1 MVRSATAVLA
11 LAIFPGL
18 MAGEEPVQQV
28 SERATLEV
36 VVRFDFD
43 EAAITAET
51 DQLLREKLPILR
63 SSPDFTLR
71 LEGHADERGSIEYN
85 LALGS
90 RRAESVRDFLTSQGI
105 SEDRLTTTSFGKER
119 PLVDRSDPEAW
130 AQNRRVEF
138 VITGSPTVAVA
149 DDPAA
154 AAADIAAAAAAAAAI
169 AARDLARTE
178 PAVVG
183 NVDVTVVQAR
193 PEPVVRP
200 VRDQSVR
207 DSRSRFY
214 RDVSAGSTVR
224 TTEIADYLW
233 VTPSSAWSA
242 QWLGPMLLEDVEFDG
257 RVETFIQEGA
267 VRTAFPYTWV
277 RLTLEPGFR
286 PRLGDDLQ
294 IYRPDRVNRHE
305 GVILDPMG
313 VLRVTRVAP
322 NAVEGMV
329 RAAFGPVKL
338 GDFVRPAPVFDLRP
352 GEYPA
357 TVTNRTEAAVIEFGH
372 SHAIYGLREV
382 TILDKGSLDGV
393 DIGDEYV
400 AFFGDGSTE
409 EIIGRLRVVLTEE
422 ETSSARIV
430 TVEGPV
436 FEVGTTVYLDR
447 KMR

>member
-1 MVRSATAVLA
+1 MT
-11 LAIFPGL
+11 
-18 MAGEEPVQQV
+18 Q
-28 SERATLEV
+28 
-36 VVRFDFD
+36 
-43 EAAITAET
+43 
-51 DQLLREKLPILR
+51 
-63 SSPDFTLR
+63 
-71 LEGHADERGSIEYN
+71 
-85 LALGS
+85 
-90 RRAESVRDFLTSQGI
+90 
-105 SEDRLTTTSFGKER
+105 
-119 PLVDRSDPEAW
+119 
-130 AQNRRVEF
+130 
-138 VITGSPTVAVA
+138 
-149 DDPAA
+149 
-154 AAADIAAAAAAAAAI
+154 
-169 AARDLARTE
+169 TE

-183 NVDVTVVQAR
+183 NVDVTVVEAT

-200 VRDQSVR
+200 VRDQNLR
-207 DSRSRFY
+207 DRRSRFY

-224 TTEIADYLW
+224 TAEIADYFW
-233 VTPSSAWSA
+233 VTQSSAWSA
-242 QWLGPMLLEDVEFDG
+242 EWLGPMLLEEVEFDG
-257 RVETFIQEGA
+257 RVESFIQEGA

-294 IYRPDRVNRHE
+294 IFRPDRVNDEH

-313 VLRVTRVAP
+313 VLTVTRVAP

-329 RAAFGPVKL
+329 RDAFGPVKL
-338 GDFVRPAPVFDLRP
+338 GDFVRPAPIFDLRP

-357 TVTNRTEAAVIEFGH
+357 TVTNRTEAAVIEFGELH
-372 SHAIYGLREV
+372 QMYGLRQV
-382 TILDKGSLDGV
+382 VMLDRGSRNGV

-409 EIIGRLRVVLTEE
+409 QIVGRLRVVLTEA

>member
-1 MVRSATAVLA
+1 LTQT
-11 LAIFPGL
+11 
-18 MAGEEPVQQV
+18 EPV
-28 SERATLEV
+28 
-36 VVRFDFD
+36 
-43 EAAITAET
+43 
-51 DQLLREKLPILR
+51 
-63 SSPDFTLR
+63 
-71 LEGHADERGSIEYN
+71 
-85 LALGS
+85 
-90 RRAESVRDFLTSQGI
+90 
-105 SEDRLTTTSFGKER
+105 
-119 PLVDRSDPEAW
+119 
-130 AQNRRVEF
+130 
-138 VITGSPTVAVA
+138 
-149 DDPAA
+149 
-154 AAADIAAAAAAAAAI
+154 
-169 AARDLARTE
+169 
-178 PAVVG
+178 VVG
-183 NVDVTVVQAR
+183 NVDVTVVEAT
-193 PEPVVRP
+193 PEPVARP
-200 VRDQSVR
+200 VRDQNLR
-207 DSRSRFY
+207 DRRSRFY
-214 RDVSAGSTVR
+214 RDGSGGSAVR
-224 TTEIADYLW
+224 TAEIADYLW
-233 VTPSSAWSA
+233 VTQSATWSA
-242 QWLGPMLLEDVEFDG
+242 EWLGPMLLEEVEFDG
-257 RVETFIQEGA
+257 RVESFIQEGT

-313 VLRVTRVAP
+313 VLTVTRVAP

-372 SHAIYGLREV
+372 THQLYGLREV

-409 EIIGRLRVVLTEE
+409 QIIGRLRVVLIEE